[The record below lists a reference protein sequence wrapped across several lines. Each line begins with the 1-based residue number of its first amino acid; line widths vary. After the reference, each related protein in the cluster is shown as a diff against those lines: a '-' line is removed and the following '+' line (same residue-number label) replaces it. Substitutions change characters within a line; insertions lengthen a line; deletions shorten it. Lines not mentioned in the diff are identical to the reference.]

1 MKNLIELIYSVFLA
15 GIISVFVGF
24 AVWAAYPEPPYPN
37 PTYNYDVEW
46 DVTEQQDI
54 DLQYLEYDKKYAEHR
69 ENSAKYI
76 LGASVGIFLLGL
88 IAIKS
93 RRFNSIFSDGLLFA
107 GLMTALYAGSKSVVF
122 FFSTDQ
128 PNRMVAFGAALA
140 ALVMVLI
147 ITQIKFG
154 VLVAKPKKS
163 KRKK

>member
-1 MKNLIELIYSVFLA
+1 MKNLIELIYSLFLA
-15 GIISVFVGF
+15 GIVAIFVGF
-24 AVWAAYPEPPYPN
+24 AVWAAYPEPALPN
-37 PTYNYDVEW
+37 PSYSYDVDW
-46 DVTEQQDI
+46 DAQQQQEI
-54 DLQYLEYDKKYAEHR
+54 DQQYQEYDKKYAEHR
-69 ENSAKYI
+69 ENSAKII
-76 LGASVGIFLLGL
+76 LGASLGIFLLGL

-107 GLMTALYAGSKSVVF
+107 GLITALYAGSKSVVF

-140 ALVMVLI
+140 ALIMVLI

-163 KRKK
+163 RRKK

>member
-1 MKNLIELIYSVFLA
+1 MKNLIELIYSLFLA
-15 GIISVFVGF
+15 GIVAMFVGF
-24 AVWAAYPEPPYPN
+24 TVWAAYPEPSYPN

-46 DVTEQQDI
+46 DETEQQDI
-54 DLQYLEYDKKYAEHR
+54 DRQYQEYDKKYAEHQGT
-69 ENSAKYI
+69 SAKII

-107 GLMTALYAGSKSVVF
+107 GLITALYAGSKSIVF
-122 FFSTDQ
+122 LFSLEQ
-128 PNRMVAFGAALA
+128 PSRIITFGAALA
-140 ALVMVLI
+140 ALIMVLV
-147 ITQIKFG
+147 ITQLKFG